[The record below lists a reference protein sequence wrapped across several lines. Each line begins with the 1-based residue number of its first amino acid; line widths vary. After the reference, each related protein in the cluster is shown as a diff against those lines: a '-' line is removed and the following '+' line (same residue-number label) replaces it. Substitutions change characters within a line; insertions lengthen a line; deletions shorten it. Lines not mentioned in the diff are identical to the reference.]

1 MNNPKSVRALALSVL
16 NKKRDSAWDNGGTV
30 AQKPSQAS
38 NPGGTAKIESIQSDN
53 PTVPLSH
60 TLGTGTVG
68 QWRKSG
74 TALGTTA
81 GQSADFPYADA
92 LDQLESRCPE
102 YIDPERWQQCIR
114 DAERFLAAWGDKAFA
129 LGWSADD
136 LFGLHS
142 PPAKPR
148 PVYSR
153 LTRYDATGLCWLLE
167 GRRVIAL
174 SADTAAIE
182 CGNGNVVTYR
192 KYRKPALG
200 PLGDSL
206 DDFTG

>member
-1 MNNPKSVRALALSVL
+1 LSQALSRFL
-16 NKKRDSAWDNGGTV
+16 FRTERASAR
-30 AQKPSQAS
+30 
-38 NPGGTAKIESIQSDN
+38 
-53 PTVPLSH
+53 
-60 TLGTGTVG
+60 TL
-68 QWRKSG
+68 
-74 TALGTTA
+74 LGLFI
-81 GQSADFPYADA
+81 GVFPF
-92 LDQLESRCPE
+92 LGSESRCPE